1 MCRLVGAL
9 AGTPFPLRRYLL
21 EDHGLLA
28 LSLRGAK
35 APHRDGVGWAYR
47 DARGRMRLHR
57 WGGGALAGNDGL
69 PGDPSPETTLL
80 IAHARKASPE
90 YRAMR
95 GAIHAHPL
103 VRDGVFLA
111 HNGTVRDTSSLG
123 DGNGT
128 DSQRIL
134 DWLVRTWHP
143 RTPDRLVEAL
153 RELLGLIH
161 DYTALNLLLTDGSSL
176 YAFCCHTRDPD
187 YYTLHRRG
195 GDGAVVVASEPVD
208 GRAGWEPM
216 PNGTLLAVGPD
227 GEARAYDVGR
237 GDVPGLG

>member
-1 MCRLVGAL
+1 M
-9 AGTPFPLRRYLL
+9 
-21 EDHGLLA
+21 
-28 LSLRGAK
+28 
-35 APHRDGVGWAYR
+35 
-47 DARGRMRLHR
+47 
-57 WGGGALAGNDGL
+57 
-69 PGDPSPETTLL
+69 
-80 IAHARKASPE
+80 
-90 YRAMR
+90 
-95 GAIHAHPL
+95 
-103 VRDGVFLA
+103 FLA
-111 HNGTVRDTSSLG
+111 HNGTVRDAASLG
-123 DGNGT
+123 DGSGT

-134 DWLVRTWHP
+134 DWLAGAWHP

-227 GEARAYDVGR
+227 GEARAYDVSR
-237 GDVPGLG
+237 GGAPGLG